1 MNSVE
6 RLSFDDYLEGID
18 KVVLPSFPSKQL
30 TEIVRLVNDG
40 RSDEIS
46 IFEWLDV
53 IEDTKQWDAVTE
65 DVFLAY
71 EGTEMIAE
79 KFSSEI
85 RENDQ
90 KIFRIVKA

>member
-1 MNSVE
+1 MNSKNNKTE
-6 RLSFDDYLEGID
+6 STEDAIKID
-18 KVVLPSFPSKQL
+18 EEFKIIS
-30 TEIVRLVNDG
+30 EI
-40 RSDEIS
+40 EHH
-46 IFEWLDV
+46 F
-53 IEDTKQWDAVTE
+53 EDTKQWDAVTE